1 MLNILI
7 FLLLTAIV
15 GYLIMKFVWEI
26 LKFLAVNT
34 VVGLVLLWALNHM
47 GVSHVEFNL
56 VNILIV
62 AVGGIVGVALLVV
75 LSWL

>member
-15 GYLIMKFVWEI
+15 GYLIMKFVWKI

-34 VVGLVLLWALNHM
+34 VGGCFLVGNMRNFCCRKV
-47 GVSHVEFNL
+47 
-56 VNILIV
+56 
-62 AVGGIVGVALLVV
+62 
-75 LSWL
+75 